1 MTERGLLTN
10 REQEIIEG
18 DADVSDEYYYR
29 VVSRIRNKIERVE
42 EDVEILEENR
52 SDLLEEL
59 RDVVCEN

>member
-29 VVSRIRNKIERVE
+29 VVSRIRNKIKRVE